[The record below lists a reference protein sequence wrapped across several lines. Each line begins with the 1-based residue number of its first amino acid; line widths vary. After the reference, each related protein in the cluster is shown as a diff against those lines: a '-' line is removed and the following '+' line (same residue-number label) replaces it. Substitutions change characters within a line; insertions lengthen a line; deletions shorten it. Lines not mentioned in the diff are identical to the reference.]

1 MKEICVL
8 FGGKSTEYDVS
19 LRSVLFV
26 LSVLEKLPYRIHK
39 IGITRNGK
47 WLLFKGEN
55 SEIAE
60 DKWHENPKNEPIC
73 VDFSQKMLFTDSERL
88 YPDVAF
94 PVMHGEYGE
103 DGRIQ
108 GVLEL
113 LEIPVIGV
121 DSFSASLCMDKEK
134 CKIIA
139 QSSAIPVTPYVALRK
154 NGEDN
159 EKIIGMIKTDIRRG
173 VDVFVKPS
181 RGGSSVGISHVKH
194 ESELDSAVKTA
205 FSLCDTV
212 LIERAING
220 HECEV
225 AILETGSALT
235 VSEVGKISYTGD
247 FYDYDEKY
255 KSTNVKYEI
264 PAQITDKSR
273 TLCQKYAKE
282 IFLLLGCRSM
292 ARVDFF
298 VTEQGQVY
306 FNEINAIPGFTS
318 ISMYPMLISHEKI
331 TPSELMTRLV
341 RNAIR

>member
-1 MKEICVL
+1 MKEICIL

-19 LRSVLFV
+19 LRSVAFV
-26 LSVLEKLPYRIHK
+26 LSSFEKLPYRIHK
-39 IGITRNGK
+39 IGITRDGK

-55 SEIAE
+55 SEILE

-73 VDFSQKMLFTDSERL
+73 IDFSQKMLFTDSERL

-103 DGRIQ
+103 DGRVQ

-113 LEIPVIGV
+113 LEIPIIGV

-139 QSSAIPVTPYVALRK
+139 QSRGIPVAPYVALRK
-154 NGEDN
+154 NSKDN
-159 EKIIGMIKTDIRRG
+159 EKVLNLIKTDIRRG
-173 VDVFVKPS
+173 IDVFVKPS
-181 RGGSSVGISHVKH
+181 RGGSSVGISHIKH
-194 ESELDSAVKTA
+194 ERDLDTAIKSA
-205 FSLCDTV
+205 FSLCDTI
-212 LIERAING
+212 LIERAISG

-225 AILETGSALT
+225 ALLEDGGALI

-255 KSTNVKYEI
+255 KSANVKYEI
-264 PAQITDKSR
+264 PAQITDTCR
-273 TLCQKYAKE
+273 TLCQKYAEE
-282 IFLLLGCRSM
+282 IFLLLGCHSM

-318 ISMYPMLISHEKI
+318 ISMYPMLLSHAKI
-331 TPSELMTRLV
+331 TPSDLIIRLI
-341 RNAIR
+341 RNAIS

>member
-8 FGGKSTEYDVS
+8 FGGKSTEYEVS
-19 LRSVLFV
+19 LRSATFV
-26 LSVLEKLPYRIHK
+26 LSVMEKLPYKIHK
-39 IGITRNGK
+39 IGITKEGK
-47 WLLFKGEN
+47 WLLFKGEK

-73 VDFSQKMLFTDSERL
+73 VDFSQKTFFTKDEII
-88 YPDVAF
+88 YPDIIF
-94 PVMHGEYGE
+94 PVMHGEDGE
-103 DGRIQ
+103 DGRVQ
-108 GVLEL
+108 SVAEL
-113 LEIPVIGV
+113 LGISLVGV

-181 RGGSSVGISHVKH
+181 RGGSSVGISHVRD
-194 ESELDSAVKTA
+194 ERLLDCAIETA
-205 FSLCDTV
+205 FSFCDTV
-212 LIERAING
+212 LIEKTVKG

-225 AILETGSALT
+225 AILEKDGELII
-235 VSEVGKISYTGD
+235 SEVGEISYEGD
-247 FYDYDEKY
+247 FYDYDVKY
-255 KSTNVKYEI
+255 KSSSVRYEI
-264 PAQITDKSR
+264 PAKIPQESR

-318 ISMYPMLISHEKI
+318 ISMYPMLISHMGI
-331 TPSELMTRLV
+331 THSELISTLIK
-341 RNAIR
+341 NAR